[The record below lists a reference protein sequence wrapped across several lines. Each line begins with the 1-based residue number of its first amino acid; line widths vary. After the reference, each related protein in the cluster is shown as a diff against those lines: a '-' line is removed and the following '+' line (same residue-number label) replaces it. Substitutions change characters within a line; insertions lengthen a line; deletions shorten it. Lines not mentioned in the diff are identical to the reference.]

1 MKLFR
6 RSSVLISS
14 ILLFSLPLSAL
25 SEDLDKLKCSSLH
38 QLIGRGLLNI
48 NVYGTGGNEGECI
61 LMCLK
66 NPSSDTAFIWIEPGR
81 VLSSLDSSVQDIL
94 ITREELLVLAPGEN
108 RDIDIYGF
116 CCQASKSSPDS
127 AEMFWVGEMADSSV
141 VVLAEFLNERDND
154 FPEDA
159 IQHAIWC
166 LTDDYSMDG
175 IYGEDLASVADL
187 VNMVASLKGV
197 DEEWH
202 FIENVPEDG
211 AMFSHYR
218 NTVSG
223 EIELS
228 IPEDCIVN
236 ICICDQQGQK
246 WDEFEKN
253 VAYKAGTY
261 QYSFRLTVTNWPRG
275 KYFICIMAD
284 GELLFKKEFEL

>member
-14 ILLFSLPLSAL
+14 LSLLLTLSAL
-25 SEDLDKLKCSSLH
+25 SEDLDKLKCTSLN

-61 LMCLK
+61 FMCLK

-94 ITREELLVLAPGEN
+94 ITREELLVLVPGEN

-116 CCQASKSSPDS
+116 CCQALKASPDS
-127 AEMFWVGEMADSSV
+127 AEMFRVGEMADSSV
-141 VVLAEFLNERDND
+141 VALAEFLNERDND

-159 IQHAIWC
+159 IQKAIWC
-166 LTDDYSMDG
+166 LTDDYSVSD
-175 IYGEDLASVADL
+175 IYGEDLASIADL
-187 VNMVASLKGV
+187 RNLVASLKGL
-197 DEEWH
+197 DEQWYNT
-202 FIENVPEDG
+202 ENVPGEGD
-211 AMFSHYR
+211 AFSYYSK
-218 NTVSG
+218 TISG
-223 EIELS
+223 EVEIF
-228 IPEDCIVN
+228 IPTDCILN
-236 ICICDQQGQK
+236 IYICDEEGTK
-246 WDEFEKN
+246 WDEFERN
-253 VAYKAGTY
+253 VPYKAGTY
-261 QYSFRLTVTNWPRG
+261 QYSFKLTTTNWPSG